1 MKKSTAVFISIFL
14 FGALSF
20 FILNPL
26 NAQIE
31 NWPQFRGINCSG
43 LAAEGQNPPV
53 SFGLDKNILWK
64 ASLPEGHSSP
74 CIWGDCIFLTG
85 FEEEG
90 KLLIMYCIDR
100 NDGTIQWEE
109 DIGVEE
115 FEKTHVVS
123 NPATATPAT
132 DGERVFFYFG
142 CYGLL
147 CYDYKGEQQWIFP
160 MPVPE
165 SWWGMG
171 TSPVVSGDLVILNC
185 FGHFN
190 DPCLLALNKY
200 DGNVVWK
207 HSLQIRDNFNEN
219 SYSTPI
225 IHNDQ
230 VIIYRSEDV
239 AAYHI
244 KTGERIWRFITTGVM
259 NAVCTP
265 VVGDDILYAAV
276 FSTIGNPELRA
287 QFPGFMEFAAEY
299 DENRDWLLDKKEI
312 EDFKFSI
319 YPEEGEISD
328 PISLASYFER
338 WDQNRDNFIDSTEW
352 RITAEF
358 MASLYEKQGLKA
370 IKLGGY
376 GDVSYDNYLW
386 GHPEHVSHIPSPI
399 YYNNH
404 IYMIRSG
411 GIISCLDAKSGDL
424 LYRERLGAPGAYF
437 SSLIAANGRI
447 YSASR
452 NGIVTVFEAG
462 DKLNI
467 LAQNDLD
474 DIIMATPAVVD
485 NKLYIRTAGSLYAF
499 GE

>member
-1 MKKSTAVFISIFL
+1 MNRTIFACIL
-14 FGALSF
+14 LGAF
-20 FILNPL
+20 FLICSLPQY
-26 NAQIE
+26 AQNIA
-31 NWPQFRGINCSG
+31 WPQFRGINCSG
-43 LAAEGQNPPV
+43 IADENQDPPI
-53 SFGLDKNILWK
+53 SFGKDQNMIWNTNL
-64 ASLPEGHSSP
+64 STGQSSP
-74 CIWGDCIFLTG
+74 CIWQDNIFITG
-85 FEEEG
+85 YEEEE
-90 KLLIMYCIDR
+90 KLLKMYCIDR
-100 NDGTIQWEE
+100 ISGAIQWQKE
-109 DIGVEE
+109 ISVKE
-115 FEKTHVVS
+115 FEKVHAVS
-123 NPATATPAT
+123 SPANATPST
-132 DGERVFFYFG
+132 DGERVYFYFG
-142 CYGLL
+142 SYGLL
-147 CYDYKGEQQWIFP
+147 CYDYKGEQQWVFP

-207 HSLQIRDNFNEN
+207 HSLQIRDNFKEN

-225 IHNDQ
+225 IHDDQ

-244 KTGERIWRFITTGVM
+244 KTGERIWRFITTGVT

-276 FSTIGNPELRA
+276 FSSIGNPEVRA
-287 QFPGFMEFAAEY
+287 QFPGFIEFAAEY

-312 EDFKFSI
+312 VDFKFSM

-328 PISLASYFER
+328 PLSLASYFGR

-352 RITAEF
+352 RIMAEF
-358 MASLYEKQGLKA
+358 MVSLYEKQGLKA

-399 YYNNH
+399 YYNNR

-411 GIISCLDAKSGDL
+411 GIISCLDAESGDL

-462 DKLNI
+462 DMLNI

-474 DIIMATPAVVD
+474 DKISATPAIVD